1 MKMNVYTRALVY
13 TMVIGATSHLVL
25 LAIYALT
32 SGRWEMLN
40 AFDILD
46 IDLFMP
52 SLGKGYEFFAIS
64 WFFIGVAYVTVLVC
78 VMKQMKKGK

>member
-1 MKMNVYTRALVY
+1 
-13 TMVIGATSHLVL
+13 
-25 LAIYALT
+25 
-32 SGRWEMLN
+32 MLN